1 MYTGSLQDYKDAME
15 QELYEELKFL
25 EKAVDRSNELYRI
38 GKYSL
43 SAITDAI
50 ILRDRWRAK
59 KDSPAVKM
67 LFTSTELEELESKFN
82 IELD

>member
-1 MYTGSLQDYKDAME
+1 MYTGSLQDYKDAMA

-25 EKAVDRSNELYRI
+25 EKAVSASNDLYRI
-38 GKYSL
+38 GKFSTVAL
-43 SAITDAI
+43 VRAT
-50 ILRDRWRAK
+50 LCQDRWKAR